1 MIHLRHKFG
10 LQQERFPGWEAYC
23 NNKCTYWIVC
33 HHWSHRLPAEA
44 KCYSARLPSSLKQIT
59 RLLIQLQENLT
70 VDSMLWSWHFC
81 NDTHVW
87 SHFIGHRLWIQQFQ
101 EVFLSNTL
109 RPSLPLSKWAMQCNL
124 LFRWPPRHYCHI
136 LRRCSTSPKG
146 GIIPRHNVFLIPQ
159 PPQVLNHWEKVIP
172 WCASNVKCKG
182 HSQLKFC
189 QNHWIQCPL
198 LTGSS

>member
-1 MIHLRHKFG
+1 MYLLDCLPPLKSSSSG
-10 LQQERFPGWEAYC
+10 WGQMLQ
-23 NNKCTYWIVC
+23 CTC
-33 HHWSHRLPAEA
+33 
-44 KCYSARLPSSLKQIT
+44 LPSSLKQIT

-81 NDTHVW
+81 NDTRVISVYW
-87 SHFIGHRLWIQQFQ
+87 MIIGFGYSNSRRFSW
-101 EVFLSNTL
+101 VTLSDPHYIL
-109 RPSLPLSKWAMQCNL
+109 VSGPCSVISLSKWAMQCNL

-159 PPQVLNHWEKVIP
+159 TPHMLNHWEKVIP
-172 WCASNVKCKG
+172 WCASNAKCKG

-198 LTGSS
+198 LTGST